1 MDIVTT
7 LATLLATF
15 IIVGLAVMMYFDVP
29 LKPGASGP
37 QGKLPGPA
45 TRPLR

>member
-7 LATLLATF
+7 VATLLAAL

-29 LKPGASGP
+29 LKRGRPGAH
-37 QGKLPGPA
+37 GKLRAPD
-45 TRPLR
+45 RPLP